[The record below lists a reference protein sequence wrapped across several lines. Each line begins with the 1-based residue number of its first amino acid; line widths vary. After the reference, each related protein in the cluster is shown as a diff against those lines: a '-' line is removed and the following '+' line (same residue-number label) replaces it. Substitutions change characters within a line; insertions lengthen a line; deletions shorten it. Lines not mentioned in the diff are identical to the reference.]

1 MLLLI
6 DLFGVRRGDIT
17 SRALLLARFGWGDLA
32 VGGAL
37 FDRACAPLTL
47 AVSRREGD

>member
-6 DLFGVRRGDIT
+6 DLFGVRRGDIA
-17 SRALLLARFGWGDLA
+17 SRALWLARFGWGDLA

-37 FDRACAPLTL
+37 F
-47 AVSRREGD
+47 V